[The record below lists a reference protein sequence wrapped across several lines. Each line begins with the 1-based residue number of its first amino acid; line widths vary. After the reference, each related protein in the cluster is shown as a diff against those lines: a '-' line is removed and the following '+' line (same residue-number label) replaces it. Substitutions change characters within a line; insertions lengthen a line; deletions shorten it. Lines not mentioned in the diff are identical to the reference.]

1 MKKKKTTTSWSWI
14 LTATAICCCCC
25 LSRASIDIKT
35 LPPDLRWLG
44 GVATAQSP
52 ALLPRISPEW
62 AGDHSAV
69 LDGDQGRVILSW
81 TINGDVVDFMVSI
94 PLCAVHC
101 KEPILYVNWKQIF
114 PEKELRGHSPNFHI
128 HVPVSYLHIP
138 TIDLPILL
146 QEICGT
152 VREIYQSLTDTRN
165 WD

>member
-1 MKKKKTTTSWSWI
+1 MKKRKTTSWWWWSWV
-14 LTATAICCCCC
+14 LTTALCCCCC
-25 LSRASIDIKT
+25 LASIDIKT

-94 PLCAVHC
+94 LMLWIH
-101 KEPILYVNWKQIF
+101 EILVWI
-114 PEKELRGHSPNFHI
+114 RI
-128 HVPVSYLHIP
+128 RIR
-138 TIDLPILL
+138 
-146 QEICGT
+146 ICG
-152 VREIYQSLTDTRN
+152 SMPLTN
-165 WD
+165 GSGC